1 MKRFINI
8 LLLALTTLSA
18 YAVIPESVFV
28 CEEANGTVMTITFIP
43 EEGDNGL
50 VEIRKSDTDE
60 IFYGFVCDSW
70 NKFYI
75 TMSEPDLSIY
85 FPKGERHDCG
95 WCKVIGSVGMLIID
109 DGWLYYDG
117 GCARSKNP
125 KYRLKVR
132 EMK

>member
-8 LLLALTTLSA
+8 LLLALTALSA

-60 IFYGFVCDSW
+60 IFYGFVSDDW

-75 TMSEPDLSIY
+75 SMSEPLSIY
-85 FPKGERHDCG
+85 FPKGERHFCG
-95 WCKVIGSVGMLIID
+95 VGSDGKLIID
-109 DGWLYYDG
+109 DGWLYYNWV
-117 GCARSKNP
+117 CARSKNP